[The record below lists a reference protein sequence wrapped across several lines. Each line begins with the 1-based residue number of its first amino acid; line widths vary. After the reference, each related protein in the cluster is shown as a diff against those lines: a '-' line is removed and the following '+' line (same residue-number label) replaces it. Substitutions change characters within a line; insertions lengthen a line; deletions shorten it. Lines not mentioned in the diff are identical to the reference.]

1 MRTDIV
7 NAAKFRYNQNVS
19 IDERTKNLYGDIQ
32 NVPSHVFGEHAE
44 CARLEYFCDG
54 KNKENEKNIVPDLL
68 KIGVYQDVKEILR
81 PLLAHAESL
90 LYNTTNNAVESLN
103 GLIAK
108 YTGGKRLN
116 FTERGSYTGR
126 CAAAVVEYNSNQV
139 HSRLDAVMKKKT
151 PEVVRQIEEKKKK
164 EKEKRAAKQKETKAA
179 RYVRKQLPS
188 QKDSDYG
195 QNAQKPNMPS
205 EMYELEREK
214 HMQMLS
220 EWQDKRHAIE
230 EETIGQ
236 AKNRRW
242 LQYRSKLLT
251 ASNFG
256 QVCRRRPDTFC
267 ANAVKS
273 FLYPKIISAPAVE
286 YGKECEKIA
295 RELHPLLRSFTEWYH
310 RSRGYCRR
318 PNPPSPP
325 IDPRSPIRMED
336 ASDPSGRP
344 SFGCPYAPANR
355 RLSSSPSSSGG
366 GNSVEARFSVTH
378 RGPHVGRESRLYSGD
393 RENNP

>member
-1 MRTDIV
+1 MFD
-7 NAAKFRYNQNVS
+7 
-19 IDERTKNLYGDIQ
+19 
-32 NVPSHVFGEHAE
+32 EHAE

-54 KNKENEKNIVPDLL
+54 NNKENEKNIVPDLM

-90 LYNTTNNAVESLN
+90 LYNTTNNAMDSLN

-116 FTERGSYTGR
+116 FAERGSYAGR
-126 CAAAVVEYNSNQV
+126 CAAAVVEYNSKQV

-151 PEVVRQIEEKKKK
+151 PEVVRQMEEKKKK

-179 RYVRKQLPS
+179 RCVRKYLPS

-195 QNAQKPNMPS
+195 QNAQKPDMPS

-220 EWQDKRHAIE
+220 DWQEKRHAIE
-230 EETIGQ
+230 DEIIGQ
-236 AKNRRW
+236 ANNRRW

-256 QVCRRRPDTFC
+256 QVCKRRRPDTLC
-267 ANAVKS
+267 ANTVKS
-273 FLYPKIISAPAVE
+273 IVYPKMSNAPAVE
-286 YGKECEKIA
+286 YGKECENIA
-295 RELHPLLRSFTEWYH
+295 REELKKQYTDIAEWGLFFD
-310 RSRGYCRR
+310 R
-318 PNPPSPP
+318 
-325 IDPRSPIRMED
+325 ID
-336 ASDPSGRP
+336 
-344 SFGCPYAPANR
+344 YA
-355 RLSSSPSSSGG
+355 SSS
-366 GNSVEARFSVTH
+366 
-378 RGPHVGRESRLYSGD
+378 
-393 RENNP
+393 